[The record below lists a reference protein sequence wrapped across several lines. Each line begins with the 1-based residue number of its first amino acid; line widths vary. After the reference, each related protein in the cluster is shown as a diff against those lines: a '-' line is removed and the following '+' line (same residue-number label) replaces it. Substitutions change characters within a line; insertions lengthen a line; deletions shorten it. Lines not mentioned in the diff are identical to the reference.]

1 MERRSFHL
9 DLGVA
14 SAPTA
19 RLHAKFA
26 PFWVSS
32 APFDCLEM
40 GRSAIALLSALLALA
55 AARAS
60 GLPSQS
66 RRLAAWG
73 TPGAKPKRE

>member
-1 MERRSFHL
+1 
-9 DLGVA
+9 
-14 SAPTA
+14 
-19 RLHAKFA
+19 
-26 PFWVSS
+26 
-32 APFDCLEM
+32 M